1 MDQKYIWELDQMEN
15 RNKIRK
21 HIYVSG
27 RVQGVGFRY
36 RTLSYAQE
44 LGLTGWVK
52 NLDDGRVEM
61 ELQGTEEE
69 INYLFQHLRKNRFI
83 RIDDCQV
90 DYIPIVEEN
99 RFRVR

>member
-1 MDQKYIWELDQMEN
+1 MEN
-15 RNKIRK
+15 WEKIRK

-36 RTLSYAQE
+36 RTQYFARG
-44 LGLTGWVK
+44 LGLTGWVR

-69 INYLFQHLRKNRFI
+69 MNRLFRHLRQDSYI
-83 RIDDCQV
+83 VIDD
-90 DYIPIVEEN
+90 YLEESISVLDEN
-99 RFRVR
+99 GFRIR

>member
-1 MDQKYIWELDQMEN
+1 MHLEN
-15 RNKIRK
+15 RENIRK

-36 RTLSYAQE
+36 RTLYLARG
-44 LGLTGWVK
+44 LGLTGWVR

-69 INYLFQHLRKNRFI
+69 MNCLFRRLMQERNI
-83 RIDDCQV
+83 VIDDCQAER
-90 DYIPIVEEN
+90 IPVVEEN
-99 RFRVR
+99 GFSIRGY